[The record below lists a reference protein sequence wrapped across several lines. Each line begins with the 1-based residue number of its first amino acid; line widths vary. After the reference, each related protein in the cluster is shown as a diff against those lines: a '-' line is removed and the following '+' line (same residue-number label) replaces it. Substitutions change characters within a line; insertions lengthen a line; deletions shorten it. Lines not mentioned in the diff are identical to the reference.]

1 MNREKFEGQ
10 KGYQIYREWF
20 MYIGFCC
27 VVDKDLS
34 RIDLDLDLDIY
45 VAEANRWL

>member
-1 MNREKFEGQ
+1 
-10 KGYQIYREWF
+10 

-27 VVDKDLS
+27 VVDKDLN

-45 VAEANRWL
+45 VAEAN